1 MLPEWV
7 GYVEVDSQP
16 HQHQLQFNAFKPKPR
31 LSLLNFPL
39 IAERI
44 SEYAIAQSVGDY
56 LRFNVLVREDAKDQ
70 PFTDVNVKMALSP
83 QLF

>member
-39 IAERI
+39 IGERI

-56 LRFNVLVREDAKDQ
+56 L
-70 PFTDVNVKMALSP
+70 
-83 QLF
+83 